1 MDPRNRPALVGA
13 LVAGV
18 AAFLVL
24 WVLGLSVV
32 AAWLVGWA
40 IPAFALYGI
49 DKRQAQVGG
58 WRVPEAVLHGL
69 ALIGGVIGAW
79 AGRAVFR
86 HKTQKP
92 SLPRRPGGREHPLGG
107 HRGLVGAGVG
117 HPSVE
122 RPAGTASGPARAYDR
137 SHAIDVPRPR
147 LPAPGVPA

>member
-1 MDPRNRPALVGA
+1 VDPRNRPAIVGA

-18 AAFLVL
+18 AAFLIL
-24 WVLGLSVV
+24 WALGLSVV
-32 AAWLVGWA
+32 VAWLVGWA

-58 WRVPEAVLHGL
+58 WRVPEGVLHGL

-92 SLPRRPGGREHPLGG
+92 VF
-107 HRGLVGAGVG
+107 LVVLVAA
-117 HPSVE
+117 SVLW
-122 RPAGTASGPARAYDR
+122 AVIALWSVVA
-137 SHAIDVPRPR
+137 
-147 LPAPGVPA
+147 